1 MTPEAKARPNIR
13 SRLKRIALMTVG
25 RLRAWTDRG
34 ALRFRG
40 AFPTYEAALAAV
52 RPGLLAGYD
61 HDGVS
66 NVHEEKMLALRLWD
80 YPVLYWLQRL
90 CPQVTRIVDA
100 GGHTGVKYRAFARHL
115 DLDRIDWVVFDLPA
129 MVRAGRAKA
138 RPEDRTLSFVDRI
151 EDAPAAEVLLA
162 SGLMQYLDTPLA
174 ELVRRM
180 RVRPEYILLN
190 KVATREGPTVV
201 TLENLGLAEVPYQIR
216 NRSAV
221 PNALAELDYDII
233 DEWEIPS
240 LSHEIPTHPELG
252 LSTSRGYAARLRRAP

>member
-13 SRLKRIALMTVG
+13 SRLKRTALMTVG
-25 RLRAWTDRG
+25 RLRAWTDHG

-90 CPQVTRIVDA
+90 GPQVTRIVDA

-162 SGLMQYLDTPLA
+162 SGLMQYLNTPLA
-174 ELVRRM
+174 ELVRGM

-216 NRSAV
+216 NRSTI

-233 DEWEIPS
+233 DEWEISS

-252 LSTSRGYAARLRRAP
+252 YSTSRGYAARLRGAP